1 MDDDINDLLK
11 YPTLFWAVSL
21 ISSESLPS
29 KASPTELKSH
39 ISALFLCLL
48 S

>member
-21 ISSESLPS
+21 ISSENLSS
-29 KASPTELKSH
+29 KASLTELKSY